1 MLKDETITLI
11 NYTKD
16 LKPKTNIVVKRMR
29 MKKKIKGNHFFYWMV
44 KLKRKLTLTK
54 EKTNQ
59 KSEGQIGKINAP

>member
-29 MKKKIKGNHFFYWMV
+29 MKKKN
-44 KLKRKLTLTK
+44 
-54 EKTNQ
+54 
-59 KSEGQIGKINAP
+59 